1 MGTDGPTTGEK
12 MRVVSC
18 LLALCLM
25 LELVSAKIY
34 LVETKGKGSNV
45 KHNTRNTGGMRVRS
59 AKVDEPAVVPEE
71 QQYNEYEY
79 GKDYSEY
86 GEDYNAAGWV
96 TPTPPT
102 TTTWAQC
109 VLSEW
114 GQWSNKNICGKNVER
129 TRERKC
135 ERVVGNNREACNE
148 CNGANLSETG
158 RIDLEDCCGWG
169 VWGPWS
175 QPSTT
180 CAPATV
186 QRQRKCELK
195 KHGAHGVVCQPTDCP
210 GSPTETKNLQG
221 QPCCNWSLWSDG
233 HCSATCGPATK
244 PRTRQCNCEGVT
256 GNCPGSS
263 SDQQAC
269 TLPACPV
276 IWTTIPSTTTTTT
289 AAAGWG
295 ATSGNGPA
303 WGKK

>member
-12 MRVVSC
+12 MKVVSC

-59 AKVDEPAVVPEE
+59 AKVDEPVVTEE

-79 GKDYSEY
+79 G
-86 GEDYNAAGWV
+86 EDY
-96 TPTPPT
+96 
-102 TTTWAQC
+102 
-109 VLSEW
+109 SEW

-148 CNGANLSETG
+148 CSGANLSETG

-221 QPCCNWSLWSDG
+221 Q
-233 HCSATCGPATK
+233 
-244 PRTRQCNCEGVT
+244 
-256 GNCPGSS
+256 
-263 SDQQAC
+263 
-269 TLPACPV
+269 
-276 IWTTIPSTTTTTT
+276 
-289 AAAGWG
+289 
-295 ATSGNGPA
+295 
-303 WGKK
+303 